1 MFWWQMLQNP
11 RIPLART
18 TGHPFAAS
26 DTPKG
31 IQRVARSHLCGKLS
45 SALERATKD
54 CLPSRKCC
62 MERSRGMSLLKLVWG
77 SGVLGFFKVHLCAY
91 KRMGI
96 LFRGPIAA
104 LRVVVRVR

>member
-31 IQRVARSHLCGKLS
+31 IQRVARLRPRGQWS
-45 SALERATKD
+45 SALERATRD

-62 MERSRGMSLLKLVWG
+62 MKRSKGMSLLKLVWV
-77 SGVLGFFKVHLCAY
+77 SEVLHFFKVHLCVY
-91 KRMGI
+91 KR
-96 LFRGPIAA
+96 RIAVSQ
-104 LRVVVRVR
+104 VVV